1 METWK
6 ENTKKMLSKNGIYN
20 VGKLND
26 QLYSWIK
33 EWRKLLSED
42 GGLHIESEQ
51 VYKCFNLN
59 ISYQNKKPFI
69 LNLYFIQEENEIF
82 LEIEYTKSF
91 SWKLYVSNLDNEN
104 KNKLSDY
111 EVVKEKLYKHE
122 EIFEIDFVLNY
133 LTKLLEGFLTSY
145 PE

>member
-20 VGKLND
+20 VGKLNN

-33 EWRKLLSED
+33 EWRGLLSED
-42 GGLHIESEQ
+42 GGLYIVSEQ
-51 VYKCFNLN
+51 VYNCFNLN
-59 ISYQNKKPFI
+59 ISYQHKKPFI
-69 LNLYFIQEENEIF
+69 LNIYFIQEENEIF

-91 SWKLYVSNLDNEN
+91 SLKLYVSNLDNEN